1 LKKLSI
7 FISHPSNVLTDN
19 KLNGDGLAAFEFIKR
34 LAAKGHTLHVAFITA
49 DIEKPLPSN
58 VHLYQ
63 IRPRFPIFAAFKATE
78 YMIRVRWLFKSIQ
91 SHSKIDLIHQLNP
104 VEQGLSF
111 GIANAAVPLILGLYL
126 PGWNSFAVAKPRTS
140 LSQSVI
146 STISALTQPWI
157 EWCDLQQQKAAAAL
171 LLSTPAALT
180 SIHEPERNQNKIH
193 YLSYGIDLNI
203 FYPDDHKNV
212 KVSKEPSILYLARLS
227 EQKGI
232 FILLEAFEQVATV
245 IPSCRLTI
253 AGSGEEL
260 ERVKQRIAEMSCA
273 DRIDL
278 IGRVERDRVAE
289 VMRQCNVYCL
299 PSDGEPFGISA
310 LEAMACGKPVVATN
324 AGGLAYLVPDLGGR
338 KVSPGDAKALAEAL
352 IEILSSPKLQQD
364 MGEFNRSLVEEN
376 YSWEQII
383 EKLESIY
390 NKFVEM

>member
-1 LKKLSI
+1 
-7 FISHPSNVLTDN
+7 
-19 KLNGDGLAAFEFIKR
+19 
-34 LAAKGHTLHVAFITA
+34 
-49 DIEKPLPSN
+49 
-58 VHLYQ
+58 
-63 IRPRFPIFAAFKATE
+63 
-78 YMIRVRWLFKSIQ
+78 
-91 SHSKIDLIHQLNP
+91 
-104 VEQGLSF
+104 
-111 GIANAAVPLILGLYL
+111 
-126 PGWNSFAVAKPRTS
+126 
-140 LSQSVI
+140 
-146 STISALTQPWI
+146 
-157 EWCDLQQQKAAAAL
+157 
-171 LLSTPAALT
+171 
-180 SIHEPERNQNKIH
+180 
-193 YLSYGIDLNI
+193 
-203 FYPDDHKNV
+203 
-212 KVSKEPSILYLARLS
+212 
-227 EQKGI
+227 
-232 FILLEAFEQVATV
+232 LEAFEQVATV